1 MSDTRN
7 IRNMTEGS
15 PAKHIAAFTV
25 PVFLGMLFQQFYSM
39 ADTAIVGRLIGA
51 SAFGAVGSA
60 GGVMYFFFG
69 FCTGIMAGFAIPVS
83 QAFGAG
89 DARKLKK
96 IVGNSIWLTAVI
108 SAIMTLLT
116 TAFARQLLI
125 LMKTPEDI
133 LDTAYTYLIVVFAG
147 LPATMLYN
155 LTAAYLRAIGNSRV
169 PTIFLLISS
178 FLNIALDVLMI
189 IVLKMGV
196 RGAALAT
203 VASQLICGVAC
214 LIYIAVKCEPLHVSS
229 RDLIPNK
236 KAVGILFSN
245 GFPMGLQYSVTAIGA
260 IVLQYFINQLG
271 TTYIAAM
278 TAANKVGMFFC
289 ILFDALGSATAT
301 FCGQNTGARKPD
313 RVNRG
318 VLVTLAFACF
328 YGVLVFLIMVLFG
341 KNLTMIFLRKEETE
355 IISLSAKCLVIMSSF
370 YVLLAIINV
379 LRFAIQGMGY
389 SSLAVVAGMLELIGR
404 AGAGIILVPLFGF
417 TGACFGSPLAWVFA
431 DVFLIPAYI
440 LCVKKLKK
448 QLQPLSTNVN

>member
-1 MSDTRN
+1 MFHG
-7 IRNMTEGS
+7 I
-15 PAKHIAAFTV
+15 
-25 PVFLGMLFQQFYSM
+25 
-39 ADTAIVGRLIGA
+39 
-51 SAFGAVGSA
+51 
-60 GGVMYFFFG
+60 FFG
-69 FCTGIMAGFAIPVS
+69 S
-83 QAFGAG
+83 SLQ
-89 DARKLKK
+89 DR
-96 IVGNSIWLTAVI
+96 
-108 SAIMTLLT
+108 
-116 TAFARQLLI
+116 
-125 LMKTPEDI
+125 D
-133 LDTAYTYLIVVFAG
+133 
-147 LPATMLYN
+147 PATMLYN

-236 KAVGILFSN
+236 KAVGSLFSN

-271 TTYIAAM
+271 TAYIAAM

-431 DVFLIPAYI
+431 DMFLIPAYI

>member
-1 MSDTRN
+1 MAKAKM

-89 DARKLKK
+89 DSARLKK
-96 IVGNSIWLTAVI
+96 IIGNSIWLTAVI
-108 SAIMTLLT
+108 AAVMTLLT
-116 TAFARQLLI
+116 TTFARQMLI
-125 LMKTPEDI
+125 LMKTPDDI
-133 LDTAYTYLIVVFAG
+133 LDTAYGYLIVVFAG

-155 LTAAYLRAIGNSRV
+155 LVAAYLRAIGNSRV

-178 FLNIALDVLMI
+178 FLNIVLDVLMI

-203 VASQLICGVAC
+203 VISQLICGVAC
-214 LIYIAVKCEPLHVSS
+214 LIYIGAKCEPLHVSG
-229 RDLIPNK
+229 RDMVPDK
-236 KAVGILFSN
+236 KAVGSLFSN
-245 GFPMGLQYSVTAIGA
+245 GFPMGLQYSVTAIGS

-301 FCGQNTGARKPD
+301 FCGQNTGAKRPD

-318 VLVTLAFACF
+318 VLLTLAFACS
-328 YGVLVFLIMVLFG
+328 YGALIFVAMVLFG
-341 KNLTMIFLRKEETE
+341 KNFSMLFLKKEEAE
-355 IISLSAKCLVIMSSF
+355 IIALSARCLVIMSAF
-370 YVLLAIINV
+370 YVLLAVINV

-389 SSLAVVAGMLELIGR
+389 SSLAVIAGMLELIGR

-431 DVFLIPAYI
+431 DMFLIPAYI
-440 LCVKKLKK
+440 RCLRKIKK
-448 QLQPLSTNVN
+448 QFSPLSADAQ